1 MNTKRA
7 VRNVLEHAQPEFIPL
22 GTYAIDNDT
31 VERIIGHKTYVRDKA
46 GIRIAYWEGRR
57 DEVVQS
63 LKQDSVELFKKLDCI
78 DVIIPFKEAP
88 LVPPRDYVPE
98 KVRGIGENMWE
109 GEDGTIYQRSELTNE
124 VAVVQQPDRLYTRQD
139 FENLSE
145 FTAPDPT
152 IFEALDYLVEHMK
165 ADRFLMGPS
174 GGFQPMLLLNGIE
187 AGLVEYYL
195 RPELV
200 RAALTYYT
208 AKHNYL
214 DDYYIHKDCDAVFVE
229 DDFGG
234 TNGPLMSPAMFRD
247 FCLPSMK
254 ERIAHIKRYSDKVLL
269 HCCGKTW
276 KLLDMIVEAGVDG
289 YQSLQTTAGMD
300 LRLLKDRYGD
310 ELIFWGGVGVGTLI
324 CGTPEDVRREVR
336 NAMQHGARNGGFI
349 LGPSHSIA
357 YGTRYDN
364 FMALL
369 DEHDKLK
376 HQT

>member
-1 MNTKRA
+1 MDAKRG
-7 VRNVLEHAQPEFIPL
+7 VRDVLEHSQPEFIPL

-31 VERIIGHKTYVRDKA
+31 AEKVVGHKTYVRDKA
-46 GIRIAYWEGRR
+46 GIKIAYWEGRR

-63 LKQDSVELFKKLDCI
+63 LKEDSVELFKKLDCI

-88 LVPPRDYVPE
+88 IVPPRDYEPE
-98 KVRGIGENMWE
+98 KVHSIGDDLWE
-109 GEDGTIYQRSELTNE
+109 GDDGTVYQRSELTNE
-124 VAVVQQPDRLYTRQD
+124 IAAVQQPQRLYEQQD
-139 FENLSE
+139 FEGPSD

-152 IFEALDYLVEHMK
+152 IFEALDYLVEHMQ

-200 RAALTYYT
+200 RSAQTYFT

-214 DDYYIHKDCDAVFVE
+214 DDYYIHKGCDAVFVE

-247 FCLPSMK
+247 FCLPAMK
-254 ERIAHIKRYSDKVLL
+254 ERISHIKRYTDKVLL
-269 HCCGKTW
+269 HACGKTW

-310 ELIFWGGVGVGTLI
+310 TLAFWGGVGVETLVG
-324 CGTPEDVRREVR
+324 GTPQEVRREVR
-336 NAMQHGARNGGFI
+336 YAMRHGAPGGGFI

-364 FMALL
+364 FMAML

-376 HQT
+376 HNT